1 MRFSPL
7 TRRGVFT
14 LLLTT
19 LFLWSGV
26 AASLRLGQTAPLTAQ
41 SQSPAQDEEN
51 EEEGRSSE
59 THGKTLRLAARA
71 AASVPRPTRETRHQW
86 AVRTHHRAD
95 HAHAPRPLDNR
106 PNLPRRLI

>member
-1 MRFSPL
+1 MQLSRLPK
-7 TRRGVFT
+7 RGLFT

-26 AASLRLGQTAPLTAQ
+26 AASLRLGQSAPLTSQ

-51 EEEGRSSE
+51 EEEGRSAE
-59 THGKTLRLAARA
+59 THGKSLRHAAQIT
-71 AASVPRPTRETRHQW
+71 PPLPEPTRESRHEW
-86 AVRTHHRAD
+86 EVRTHHRAD
-95 HAHAPRPLDNR
+95 HAHAPTPHDRR